1 MFAERTF
8 RRRTFEIAAL
18 WWLGGTGED
27 AAAWDGNEGSANAGL
42 PLAGHTVLVVEDEFF
57 VGLEI
62 AQTLETAG
70 AKIVGPARTLSEALE
85 YAADDA
91 IDMAVLD
98 VDLDGEYSFDLAR
111 SLRGR
116 GVRVVFATAHADDSS
131 LFHAD
136 TAEIPRLGKPTT
148 ARALLRALLPLS

>member
-1 MFAERTF
+1 MFAGSTF
-8 RRRTFEIAAL
+8 RRRTFEIVAL
-18 WWLGGTGED
+18 WWLGGKGED
-27 AAAWDGNEGSANAGL
+27 AAAPDGKEGSANVGL

-62 AQTLETAG
+62 AQTLEAAG
-70 AKIVGPARTLSEALE
+70 AEIVGPARSLGEALE
-85 YAADDA
+85 YAADDT

-111 SLRGR
+111 SLIER

-131 LFHAD
+131 LFQGD